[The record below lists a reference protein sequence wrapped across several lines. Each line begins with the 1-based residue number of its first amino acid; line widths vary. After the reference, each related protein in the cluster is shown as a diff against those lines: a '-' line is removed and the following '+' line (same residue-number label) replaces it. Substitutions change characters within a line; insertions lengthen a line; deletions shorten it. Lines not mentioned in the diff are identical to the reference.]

1 MSPEPAE
8 PPSPRETAAA
18 TTTAVTEEV
27 VPLTPELLI
36 SQLLRGGVLLS
47 LSLVTCGMVMT
58 FFRHPDYF
66 SSPDALQRL
75 TSPDSA
81 PHRLPDVFEGVMAV
95 RGQSF
100 VMAGLL
106 VMITVPVLRVALSL
120 GIFRAQKD
128 RTFAAITTSVL
139 ALLLLAFLLGGV
151 E

>member
-1 MSPEPAE
+1 MNPLPT
-8 PPSPRETAAA
+8 PPGPPPRATAAPD
-18 TTTAVTEEV
+18 E

-58 FFRHPDYF
+58 FLRHPDYF

-75 TSPDSA
+75 TDPDSG
-81 PHRLPDVFEGVMAV
+81 PHRLPDVVEGVLAV
-95 RGQSF
+95 QGQSF

-128 RTFAAITTSVL
+128 RLFAAITTGVL
-139 ALLLLAFLLGGV
+139 ALLLVAFLLGGV